1 MSVKSQIE
9 ELCTKALNFDFISI
23 ENESHLHSSS
33 QNTESHF
40 KLILVSNHFLNMSL
54 IKRHRYIYK
63 VLNEIMPKI
72 HALAIHAFT
81 EEEFK
86 NNAVNTNSPDCV
98 NKNG

>member
-1 MSVKSQIE
+1 MKVI
-9 ELCTKALNFDFISI
+9 FIL
-23 ENESHLHSSS
+23 HLKIQKVTS
-33 QNTESHF
+33 N
-40 KLILVSNHFLNMSL
+40 LLVSNHFLNMSL

-81 EEEFK
+81 EEEYK
-86 NNAVNTNSPDCV
+86 NNRINTNSPDCV

>member
-9 ELCTKALNFDFISI
+9 ELCSKALNFDFMSI

-33 QNTESHF
+33 QSAESHF
-40 KLILVSNHFLNMSL
+40 KLILVSNDFLNISL
-54 IKRHRYIYK
+54 IKRHKRIYK
-63 VLNEIMPKI
+63 ILNKIMPKI

-86 NNAVNTNSPDCV
+86 NNTVNTNSPDCV

>member
-1 MSVKSQIE
+1 MSVKSEIE

-23 ENESHLHSSS
+23 ENESHHHSSS
-33 QNTESHF
+33 QNAESHF

-63 VLNEIMPKI
+63 FLNEIMPKI

-86 NNAVNTNSPDCV
+86 DSKINTNSPDCV

>member
-1 MSVKSQIE
+1 
-9 ELCTKALNFDFISI
+9 
-23 ENESHLHSSS
+23 
-33 QNTESHF
+33 
-40 KLILVSNHFLNMSL
+40 MSL

-63 VLNEIMPKI
+63 FLNEIMPKI

-86 NNAVNTNSPDCV
+86 DSKINTNSPDCV

>member
-9 ELCTKALNFDFISI
+9 ELCTKALNFEFISI
-23 ENESHLHSSS
+23 ENESYLHSSS

-86 NNAVNTNSPDCV
+86 NNVVNTNSPDCV